1 MDGGESADR
10 VDRDRVITLV
20 GGFGAVA
27 TKHLG
32 AAGVGAVD
40 QEHIGP
46 RAQPEF
52 EGLNVGVIH
61 TGSETQAPQAVAG
74 QGAGFGDGVAGV
86 VD

>member
-10 VDRDRVITLV
+10 VDRDRVINLV
-20 GGFGAVA
+20 GGFGAVTA
-27 TKHLG
+27 KHFG

-40 QEHIGP
+40 QEHIGA
-46 RAQPEF
+46 RAQPKLEGF
-52 EGLNVGVIH
+52 EVGVIH
-61 TGSETQAPQAVAG
+61 TGSETQAPQAVAH